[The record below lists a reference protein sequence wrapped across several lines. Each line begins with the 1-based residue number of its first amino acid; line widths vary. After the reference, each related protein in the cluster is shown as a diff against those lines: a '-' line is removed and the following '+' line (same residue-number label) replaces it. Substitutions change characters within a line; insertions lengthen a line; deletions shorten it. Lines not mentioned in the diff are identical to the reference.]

1 MSDSDP
7 LLCWRISGVNKI
19 LKPERNLR
27 TSKDFT
33 SNSFTALP
41 KERWIKGLREK
52 PLEVDW
58 DKINSFITLRFPFG
72 FKRKPIERRLTWS
85 GILTCPSFFFG
96 LNSKMNWKQ
105 FDLNWNPFLSLDFVW
120 VQKENEL
127 NTIWCELNSLLLLRF
142 IFG

>member
-85 GILTCPSFFFG
+85 GILTCPSIFF
-96 LNSKMNWKQ
+96 WVKQ
-105 FDLNWNPFLSLDFVW
+105 
-120 VQKENEL
+120 QNEL
-127 NTIWCELNSLLLLRF
+127 KAIWFELESFLVLRF
-142 IFG
+142 CLGSKGKWIEHNLMWIELLTSP